1 MKLLLLA
8 DVSGSTSH
16 VGDEAMLEAN
26 IALLR
31 RLLPTCE
38 IQVAAGANWKSNRLG
53 VEAVPRLEFS
63 RHSEAEREAMLAS
76 LSEGSMADH
85 PAVNAAL
92 ACDAL
97 IISGG
102 GNLSKSWPHHIYER
116 LAMARQAASKGAK
129 IIILGQTL
137 GPEFRLREQ
146 ELVTELMRHSIWT
159 GLRETYSYT
168 LALELGARRETLSY
182 QQDDAAFL
190 EPESPPEDV
199 LQKLGMQDGKPWI
212 GVTAHPIGDASIHNP
227 VIARM
232 ASCLKSIADTTA
244 TDLVFIPHVSF
255 AVPGVTAD
263 DEAFGAALNRALYGN
278 PAMRIAPVLP
288 AAQALWLTQRAS
300 LIIST
305 RYHPLVFGLAGGV
318 PSIGMWSDEYTR
330 RKLQGALIHLGR
342 SADAL
347 PLDDALAGRV
357 VTKALELWRM
367 RSSIGVELQD
377 RIRVSSDAEEIR
389 TAKLRDCLLARE
401 T

>member
-26 IALLR
+26 IALHR
-31 RLLPTCE
+31 RLLPGCN
-38 IQVAAGANWKSNRLG
+38 IQVAAGFGWEANRFG
-53 VEAVPRLEFS
+53 VEAVPRLEFPQ
-63 RHSEAEREAMLAS
+63 HSEVEREVMLAS

-85 PAVNAAL
+85 PAVSAAR

-116 LAMARQAASKGAK
+116 VAMARLAASQGAK

-146 ELVTELMRHSIWT
+146 ELVSELLRHSIWT
-159 GLRETYSYT
+159 GVRETYSYA

-190 EPESPPEDV
+190 EPEIPPEAV
-199 LQKLGMQDGKPWI
+199 LQKFALHDGKASI

-227 VIARM
+227 VIARL
-232 ASCLKSIADTTA
+232 ATCLRSIAEATA
-244 TDLVFIPHVSF
+244 TDIVFIPHVSF
-255 AVPGVTAD
+255 TAPGVTPD
-263 DEAFGAALNRALYGN
+263 DEVFGAALSRALYGN
-278 PAMRIAPVLP
+278 PAIRIAPVLP

-330 RKLQGALIHLGR
+330 RKLQGALIHVGR

-347 PLDDALAGRV
+347 QLDDALAGRL

-377 RIRVSSDAEEIR
+377 RIRGSSDAEATR
-389 TAKLRDCLLARE
+389 AAKLRDCLLALK